1 MGAPA
6 GAVAAARPAEPVA
19 GEMVRRLG
27 LPLLAFVAVAV
38 AWEAAVWVLRPPP
51 FLLPGPGAVARR
63 LVEFGPQWPRH
74 LWATMAATLWGFLV
88 AVIFG
93 VGLAVPIV
101 YSPALDRAVT
111 PLLVTV
117 QIVPKIAFA
126 PLFLVWF
133 GLGMTSKVMV
143 AFLVAFFP
151 VLVNTAIGLV
161 QIEPDLLD
169 LARSLKTSR
178 AWVFRKIRFPN
189 ALPYFFG
196 GLRVAST
203 LAVIG
208 AIIAEFVGSDV
219 GLGYL
224 IVMANNQLD
233 TALGLASIA
242 LISAFGLLL
251 YGGIILLERLATPWH
266 VPEEG
271 GLRGVA

>member
-1 MGAPA
+1 M
-6 GAVAAARPAEPVA
+6 
-19 GEMVRRLG
+19 
-27 LPLLAFVAVAV
+27 
-38 AWEAAVWVLRPPP
+38 
-51 FLLPGPGAVARR
+51 
-63 LVEFGPQWPRH
+63 
-74 LWATMAATLWGFLV
+74 WATAAATLWGFAV
-88 AVIFG
+88 AVVFG
-93 VGLAVPIV
+93 VGVAVPIV
-101 YSPALDRAVT
+101 YSPALNRAVT
-111 PLLVTV
+111 PLLVTI

-178 AWVFRKIRFPN
+178 TWVFRKIRFPN
-189 ALPYFFG
+189 SLPYFFG

-233 TALGLASIA
+233 TPLGLASIA

-251 YGGIILLERLATPWH
+251 YGAILLLERLAMPWH
-266 VPEEG
+266 VPDGG
-271 GLRGVA
+271 GLGGVA